1 MATSAKRVLI
11 VDDET
16 HMRTTLSDILRDE
29 GFAVDTAADGLTAV
43 AMCARHAYSVVLL
56 DVRVPG
62 IDGVE
67 TFRRIRRQRQDLRV
81 VMMSAYGRDDLKQTA
96 LEEGAVAFLS
106 KPLDIENV
114 IDLIEDV
121 HDTAVLVVSAD
132 GDISQV
138 VRAALRPQGY
148 RVTTSGSPRD
158 ALELAEQ
165 IHFDI
170 ILIDVLLPEMNGLQL
185 YLALRKLAPEAVV
198 VMLSSSGA
206 ESEQLAREA
215 IRNTAY
221 SLLYKPLDPVR
232 LGGLLSRIAR
242 QRVSHAI
249 KKPAL
254 G

>member
-1 MATSAKRVLI
+1 LARSAKRILI

-16 HMRTTLSDILRDE
+16 HMRTTLSDILGDE
-29 GFAVDTAADGLTAV
+29 GFEVDTAADGLTAV
-43 AMCARHAYSVVLL
+43 AMCARREYSVVLL

-67 TFRRIRRQRQDLRV
+67 TFRRLRRRQPGLRV
-81 VMMSAYGRDDLKQTA
+81 VMMSAYGRDDLKQIA
-96 LEEGAVAFLS
+96 LEEGAAAFLS

-114 IDLIEDV
+114 IDLIQDV
-121 HDTAVLVVSAD
+121 HDAALLVVSAD
-132 GDISQV
+132 ADIRHS

-148 RVTTSGSPRD
+148 RVTASSSPYD
-158 ALELAEQ
+158 ALDLAAQ

-185 YLALRKLAPEAVV
+185 YLALRKLAPGAVV
-198 VMLSSSGA
+198 VMLSSSGT

-221 SLLYKPLDPVR
+221 SLLYKPLDLAQ
-232 LGGLLSRIAR
+232 LGGLLSRITR

-254 G
+254 N